1 VLVGHLLDDRLAQ
14 QLEELEPVVGP
25 CLEGTPVDRELVERV
40 DGPHPRRPST
50 RVAHQHDLVDLRDR
64 RDVLDAELH
73 LPEVGEQPRRER
85 RERVVDEPGE
95 PSTARGAGPVD
106 GTAPTVGVG
115 ATEAGVAIGHPGE
128 GSPRGA
134 DAEGRVRT
142 PGAERNDNIG
152 LGAVAGTQDVGGP
165 SPGVGGAWRTTPLWF
180 TARVIEPGEDRR
192 GVGHDAG
199 DAVVRPLTRAAQRPC
214 ARPGCPAPAGA
225 SLLFSYASREVWLDR
240 LGEPSPQ
247 AYDLCAGHAAR
258 TQAPRGWELRDRRPA
273 DERGAPDGGAR
284 SSTLGGE
291 ETVALLAAALRA
303 VPDLPSDA
311 PDAPSVAAPTADGPT
326 VEPVDGLAADALPAD
341 ALPADEPSSEEHGT
355 VPEDE
360 PSPVVGQRAAPK
372 PILAARSRTAPPPV
386 PGDRAAEW

>member
-1 VLVGHLLDDRLAQ
+1 
-14 QLEELEPVVGP
+14 
-25 CLEGTPVDRELVERV
+25 
-40 DGPHPRRPST
+40 
-50 RVAHQHDLVDLRDR
+50 
-64 RDVLDAELH
+64 
-73 LPEVGEQPRRER
+73 
-85 RERVVDEPGE
+85 
-95 PSTARGAGPVD
+95 
-106 GTAPTVGVG
+106 
-115 ATEAGVAIGHPGE
+115 
-128 GSPRGA
+128 
-134 DAEGRVRT
+134 
-142 PGAERNDNIG
+142 
-152 LGAVAGTQDVGGP
+152 
-165 SPGVGGAWRTTPLWF
+165 
-180 TARVIEPGEDRR
+180 VIEPGEGRR

-225 SLLFSYASREVWLDR
+225 SLVFSYASREVWLDR

-303 VPDLPSDA
+303 VPDLPVDA
-311 PDAPSVAAPTADGPT
+311 SDAPSVAAPTADEPT
-326 VEPVDGLAADALPAD
+326 VEPADELPA
-341 ALPADEPSSEEHGT
+341 ADEPSSEEHGT

-360 PSPVVGQRAAPK
+360 PSPVVGHGVAPK